1 MNDHKSETSMQDDEY
16 QFEDFDKFE
25 SADEVEATATHTYA
39 PQGGVEESAAPFEM
53 KKDHR
58 KMIVIGIVLVIILGF
73 GINSLVNRMTH
84 VKIPKETTTLP
95 EAEAGQAPVMGAP
108 AQNTMKPVVVAPP
121 VATESEV
128 NRLNDVLVAQQQ
140 TMDQMQTSISSLQ
153 DSVNSLNSALSD
165 VSQKMTDALD
175 KIPAKTVIVR
185 PKPQPIA
192 APEPVRPTFTI
203 RALVPGRAWLQSND
217 GQSITVINGDTV
229 PGYGTVQDIDLNAG
243 QVVLSDGTIMGY
255 NFNS

>member
-1 MNDHKSETSMQDDEY
+1 MNDQKSDASLQDDEY
-16 QFEDFDKFE
+16 RFEDFDKFE
-25 SADEVEATATHTYA
+25 SSDDVEATVTHT
-39 PQGGVEESAAPFEM
+39 QTSEGEESSTPFEM

-84 VKIPKETTTLP
+84 VKIPKETAKLP
-95 EAEAGQAPVMGAP
+95 DATAGQQPMLHNGTS
-108 AQNTMKPVVVAPP
+108 QNVMKPVAAAVP

-140 TMDQMQTSISSLQ
+140 TMDQMQTSIGSLQ
-153 DSVNSLNSALSD
+153 DSVNSLNSALGD
-165 VSQKMTDALD
+165 VTQKMTDALD
-175 KIPAKTVIVR
+175 KIPTKTGAAR
-185 PKPQPIA
+185 PKAPVMMP
-192 APEPVRPTFTI
+192 PEPVRPTFTI
-203 RALVPGRAWLQSND
+203 RALVPGRAWLQASD